1 MKRKVLA
8 MVLALLCVFGIMQV
22 PVEAATEHIK
32 ETSYEGNGK
41 VEVEFYGRVQYQ
53 DVKVTVKAPDGTK
66 LKAKITEK
74 DSDDLEF
81 KVTGLK
87 PGTKYTY
94 TISGVRFQ
102 KNGAYG
108 KVSGSFKTPKNEL
121 YIEKVKY
128 DREDK
133 ELEIEFFK
141 RVQYK
146 NVKVVLIDEN
156 GTRTT
161 LKIKEKDRDEIEVRA
176 GTLKRGKTY
185 TVEVQGVRLYKEGSY
200 TTVSKTFTVK

>member
-8 MVLALLCVFGIMQV
+8 MVLTLLCVCGFLNV
-22 PVEAATEHIK
+22 PVEAASEHIR
-32 ETSYEGNGK
+32 ETMYEGNGK
-41 VEVEFYGRVQYQ
+41 VEVEFYGRVQYK
-53 DVKVTVKAPDGTK
+53 DAKVTVKAPDGTK
-66 LKAKITEK
+66 LKAKIVDK

-87 PGTKYTY
+87 PDTKYTY

-102 KNGAYG
+102 KSGPYG
-108 KVSGSFKTPKNEL
+108 KVSGSFKTPSSEL

-128 DREDK
+128 DREDR

-146 NVKVVLIDEN
+146 SVKVMLIDEN
-156 GTRTT
+156 GKSTT
-161 LKIKEKDRDEIEVRA
+161 LKIKEKDRDEIEVYA
-176 GTLKRGKTY
+176 GRLQSGKTY
-185 TVEVQGVRLYKEGSY
+185 TIQVQGVRLYKEGSY
-200 TTVSKTFTVK
+200 TTVMKQFTVK

>member
-8 MVLALLCVFGIMQV
+8 MVLALLCVCGFLNV
-22 PVEAATEHIK
+22 PVEAASEHIR
-32 ETSYEGNGK
+32 ETTYEDNGK
-41 VEVEFYGRVQYQ
+41 VEVEFYGRVQYK
-53 DVKVTVKAPDGTK
+53 DAKVTVKAPDGTK
-66 LKAKITEK
+66 LKAKIVDK

-102 KNGAYG
+102 KSGAYG
-108 KVSGSFKTPKNEL
+108 KVSGSFKTPKTEL
-121 YIEKVKY
+121 FIEKIKY
-128 DREDK
+128 DKKDK

-141 RVQYK
+141 KVQYK
-146 NVKVVLIDEN
+146 NVKVMLIDEN
-156 GTRTT
+156 GESTT

-176 GTLKRGKTY
+176 SGLQRGKTY
-185 TVEVQGVRLYKEGSY
+185 TIKVQGVRLYKEGSY
-200 TTVSKTFTVK
+200 TTVSKQFTVK